1 MRGAYTWPPIISRRY
16 RPRASSFNHTTTEKS
31 TTKAKKSDEKEH
43 LQDCEIYCRAIQD
56 GGAAGVPAGSVYGRR
71 A

>member
-1 MRGAYTWPPIISRRY
+1 MSSRGSALMGRLE
-16 RPRASSFNHTTTEKS
+16 SFSMDILKQEAEQKS